1 MLRRTT
7 ILAALLTLALSAG
20 ADAATSRA
28 VWATVNICDTEANP
42 NAVGVR
48 ASMPGNDSRRQTM
61 HMRFRAQY
69 LRSDGTWA
77 PIGGRSAT
85 AFRYVG
91 RAYRFVRREA
101 GHTFRLDPPA
111 EGQMF
116 TVRGVVDFE
125 WRVRRR
131 RNGQVRSVVVRR
143 ARAVT
148 TRRSRPVREADP
160 PGFSADR
167 CEVRHP

>member
-1 MLRRTT
+1 MT
-7 ILAALLTLALSAG
+7 IKVSVIALALLALIPASAP
-20 ADAATSRA
+20 AATSRA

-42 NAVGVR
+42 NAVGIR

-69 LRSDGTWA
+69 LRPDGTWA
-77 PIGGRSAT
+77 PIAGRST
-85 AFRYVG
+85 SGFRFVG
-91 RAYRFVRREA
+91 RARRFVRREA

-111 EGQMF
+111 AGQTF
-116 TVRGVVDFE
+116 TVRGVVDFQ

-131 RNGQVRSVVVRR
+131 RNGQVRSIVVRR

-148 TRRSRPVREADP
+148 ERRSRPVREADP

-167 CEVRHP
+167 CEVREP